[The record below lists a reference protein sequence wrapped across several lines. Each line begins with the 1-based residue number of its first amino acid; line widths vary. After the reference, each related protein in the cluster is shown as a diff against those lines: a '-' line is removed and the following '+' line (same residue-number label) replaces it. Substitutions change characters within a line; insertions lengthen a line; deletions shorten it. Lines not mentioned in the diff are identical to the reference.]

1 MKHNIHYSDLFLKDL
16 DEIGDYI
23 SSEYNSN
30 ETALNFV
37 KGILNSVKILSDFP
51 YIGQVFFLPD
61 GTDKCPHYSLLCR
74 TSPSV
79 RADSWAQRIWR
90 IRKAVYAT
98 QSRRSRRN

>member
-61 GTDKCPHYSLLCR
+61 GTDTGYRYVLYKIINDEIY
-74 TSPSV
+74 V
-79 RADSWAQRIWR
+79 
-90 IRKAVYAT
+90 
-98 QSRRSRRN
+98 SRVLYQKRDYMHVLFD